1 MTRFFKT
8 CFAPLLSV
16 LLMLTACS
24 TSRPAGLLPAQFPA
38 AGHLLI
44 CGGGIKDDN
53 ADIYN
58 RFMELAG
65 TGPVGVVPTATGEDS
80 RGQDT
85 IDVLSRYAGDRKVV
99 LIPLMKEDI
108 GKGDDASVAAMID
121 SCSALWFVGGD
132 QSRILA
138 VFRPAGADGTPRDT
152 MCYTATMRLLAR
164 GGVIAGTSAGAAMQ
178 CDPMITG
185 GTSASAIEHGATWT
199 NDPKEDQGVGLAH
212 GMGYV
217 KGIMLDQH
225 FLQRGRLGRLLVAM
239 EAAKVALGA
248 GISENC
254 ALEVNRRTGEVRE
267 WGKYGVFVVDQ
278 RGLRR
283 Q

>member
-1 MTRFFKT
+1 MHKLL
-8 CFAPLLSV
+8 PILLLS
-16 LLMLTACS
+16 LLTACS
-24 TSRPAGLLPAQFPA
+24 TPRPHRPTLLPPQTPA

-44 CGGGIKDDN
+44 CGGGVKDDN
-53 ADIYN
+53 AEIYN

-65 TGPVGVVPTATGEDS
+65 PGPIGVVPTATGEDS

-85 IDVLSRYAGDRKVV
+85 IDVLTRYAGDRKIM

-121 SCSALWFVGGD
+121 SCNALWFVGGD

-138 VFRPAGADGTPRDT
+138 VFRPQGQDGTPRDT
-152 MCYTATMRLLAR
+152 LCFTATMRLLAR

-185 GTSASAIEHGATWT
+185 GTSSDALEHGATWT
-199 NDPKEDQGVGLAH
+199 NDPQENQGVGLAS

-239 EAAKVALGA
+239 EATKLPLGA
-248 GISENC
+248 GISENA
-254 ALEVNRRTGEVRE
+254 ALEINRQTGDVKE
-267 WGKYGVFVVDQ
+267 WGKFGVFIVDQ
-278 RGLRR
+278 RGMQR
-283 Q
+283 

>member
-1 MTRFFKT
+1 MTHAIKFY
-8 CFAPLLSV
+8 FAPLLTLV
-16 LLMLTACS
+16 LFVAGCS
-24 TSRPAGLLPAQFPA
+24 SPRRAGLLPPQFPP

-44 CGGGIKDDN
+44 CGGGVKDEN

-58 RFMELAG
+58 RFIELAG
-65 TGPVGVVPTATGEDS
+65 AGPIGVVPTATGEDS

-85 IDVLSRYAGDRKVV
+85 INVLTRYAGGRKIV

-108 GKGDDASVAAMID
+108 GKGDDAAVAATID
-121 SCSALWFVGGD
+121 SCTALWFVGGD

-138 VFRPAGADGTPRDT
+138 VFRPQGADGIPRDT
-152 MCYTATMRLLAR
+152 LCYTATMRLLAR

-178 CDPMITG
+178 CDPIITG
-185 GTSASAIEHGATWT
+185 GTSADALEHGAIWT
-199 NDPKEDQGVGLAH
+199 NDVQEGQGVGLAH

-239 EAAKVALGA
+239 EATKLPLGA

-254 ALEVNRRTGEVRE
+254 ALEIDRQTGAVRE
-267 WGKYGVFVVDQ
+267 WGKYGVFIVDQ
-278 RGLRR
+278 RGMRR
-283 Q
+283 